1 MTTTGVRRMTR
12 RVRAGA
18 VLAASALA
26 IVALLA
32 GCGSS
37 GSGTGGSSG
46 GGKDPGGATVSVLYA
61 GSLVNLMEHDLKP
74 GFEATSGDTFRGEG
88 KGSDALVNEIKGK
101 VTRADVF
108 VSASTATNDK
118 LRGAGNGGWESWY
131 ATFATAPLVLGYN
144 PKSRFAAQL
153 KSKPWQQVIDQP
165 GFRLGRT
172 DPKLDPKGRLTAQ
185 ALTKVG
191 LGKLADTDAGVF
203 PEETLLGRLQ
213 AGQLD
218 AGFFYTSEA
227 TEAKVPTV
235 SLAPVA
241 LAATYT
247 VTVLNRA
254 PQPAAAAA
262 FVTYLLGPKGV
273 ALMRKH
279 GLHPAE
285 QVTVTGDRSA
295 VPAALRSAVGGS

>member
-1 MTTTGVRRMTR
+1 MTR

-18 VLAASALA
+18 ALAAAVLVV
-26 IVALLA
+26 VAVLT

-37 GSGTGGSSG
+37 GSGSGAGGPSGRSGGQGSSG
-46 GGKDPGGATVSVLYA
+46 ATVTVLYA
-61 GSLVNLMEHDLKP
+61 GSLVNLMEHDVKP
-74 GFEATSGDTFRGEG
+74 GFEAASGGTFRGEG

-108 VSASTATNDK
+108 VSASTASNDK
-118 LRGAGNGGWESWY
+118 LRGRDNGDWESWY

-153 KSKPWQQVIDQP
+153 KSKPWQQVIDEP

-172 DPKLDPKGRLTAQ
+172 DPQLDPKGRLSAQ
-185 ALTKVG
+185 ALTTVG
-191 LGKLADTDAGVF
+191 LGRLADTEANVF

-235 SLAPVA
+235 SLAPVQ

-247 VTVLNRA
+247 VTVLDRA

-262 FVTYLLGPKGV
+262 FVRYLLGAKGV
-273 ALMRKH
+273 ALMRQH
-279 GLHPAE
+279 GLHPAAT
-285 QVTVTGDRSA
+285 VTVTGDRSA
-295 VPAALRSAVGGS
+295 VPAALRASVGGS

>member
-1 MTTTGVRRMTR
+1 MAR
-12 RVRAGA
+12 RVRTR
-18 VLAASALA
+18 VTLAASVLAL
-26 IVALLA
+26 VALLA
-32 GCGSS
+32 GCGSA
-37 GSGTGGSSG
+37 GSGAGAGGSSG
-46 GGKDPGGATVSVLYA
+46 TSDAPGSGATVTVLYA
-61 GSLVNLMEHDLKP
+61 GSLVNLMEHDVKP
-74 GFEATSGDTFRGEG
+74 GFEAAGADTFQGQG

-101 VTRADVF
+101 VTRGDVF

-118 LRGAGNGGWESWY
+118 LRGGANGDWESWY

-185 ALTKVG
+185 ALAKVG
-191 LGKLADTDAGVF
+191 LSKLAGSDSGVY

-218 AGFFYTSEA
+218 AGFFYSSEA

-262 FVTYLLGPKGV
+262 FVKYLLGARGV
-273 ALMRKH
+273 ALLRKH
-279 GLHPAE
+279 GLRPTDR
-285 QVTVTGDRSA
+285 VRLTGDRSA
-295 VPAALRSAVGGS
+295 VPATLRSTVGGS

>member
-1 MTTTGVRRMTR
+1 MTR

-18 VLAASALA
+18 VLAAVALGV
-26 IVALLA
+26 VALLT
-32 GCGSS
+32 GCGSP

-46 GGKDPGGATVSVLYA
+46 GSGTDDSGATVTVLYA
-61 GSLVNLMEHDLKP
+61 GSLVNLMEHDVKP
-74 GFEATSGDTFRGEG
+74 AFEAASGDTFRGEG

-108 VSASTATNDK
+108 VSASTASNDK
-118 LRGAGNGGWESWY
+118 LRGSGNGDWESWY

-153 KSKPWQQVIDQP
+153 KSKPWQQVVVEP

-172 DPKLDPKGRLTAQ
+172 DPKLDPKGRLSAQ
-185 ALTKVG
+185 ALTKMG
-191 LGKLADTDAGVF
+191 LGKFADTDAGVF

-227 TEAKVPTV
+227 TEAKVPTI
-235 SLAPVA
+235 SLAPVE
-241 LAATYT
+241 LGATYT
-247 VTVLNRA
+247 VTVLNRG

-262 FVTYLLGPKGV
+262 FVKYLLGPKGV

-279 GLHPAE
+279 GLHPAAT
-285 QVTVTGDRSA
+285 VTLTGDRSA
-295 VPAALRSAVGGS
+295 VPATLRSAVGGS